1 MMSDECFAKTTYD
14 LIPNDPQLKCKRNT
28 LSWSTSHVK
37 FGNDTA
43 VVFISST
50 EADASS

>member
-37 FGNDTA
+37 LVNFTRE
-43 VVFISST
+43 VCKLHT
-50 EADASS
+50 